1 MKEESLSRL
10 DLLDI
15 KIDVDP
21 NYNAPLCRFPLRLFF
36 SFFLISLTW
45 ELCGQMS
52 RCASMRVLW
61 MKVNLKDIII
71 FAYIS
76 YSDLRFRYLAAFT
89 KRREDLSTGWSIQSR
104 DIQQLT
110 CILWTKDVC
119 TMKVRPVLC
128 LLISMCNFFY
138 TNDFLFAIHSN
149 RVKSIKA
156 LSRLDGA
163 PCMRVFLKLC
173 NLLNLVEKL
182 CLNCDGRWKYAF
194 VISLF
199 L

>member
-1 MKEESLSRL
+1 MTYEGGIAISIGFIGHKNRCEIMWIQIIM
-10 DLLDI
+10 LLF
-15 KIDVDP
+15 VD
-21 NYNAPLCRFPLRLFF
+21 FLFVYSF
-36 SFFLISLTW
+36 LFFLISLTW

-61 MKVNLKDIII
+61 MKLNLKDIII

-104 DIQQLT
+104 DIQQLIR
-110 CILWTKDVC
+110 ILWTKDVC

-138 TNDFLFAIHSN
+138 ISDFLFAIHSN

-163 PCMRVFLKLC
+163 PCMRVFLELC
-173 NLLNLVEKL
+173 NL
-182 CLNCDGRWKYAF
+182 F
-194 VISLF
+194 
-199 L
+199 